1 MWKRKLYIKENLSP
15 FTISRSKIDLFFD
28 CNRCFYLDQKYGIK
42 RPHGTSLVINNF
54 VVNHFKS
61 ILEKFRKDQ
70 KIYPE
75 SLQLKKKLIP
85 SSNPLLEEWSHP
97 FKGISFIDKK
107 TNFKIKANLDDIWEC
122 QESSKNYPIIIKS
135 TSRKKNINSET
146 IWPGYWKQLSLYSY
160 LLSKNSVNVGSS
172 GILIYLNTSENV

>member
-75 SLQLKKKLIP
+75 SLLVSLRSLNLKKAYHFWCTT
-85 SSNPLLEEWSHP
+85 S
-97 FKGISFIDKK
+97 
-107 TNFKIKANLDDIWEC
+107 
-122 QESSKNYPIIIKS
+122 PIEI
-135 TSRKKNINSET
+135 T
-146 IWPGYWKQLSLYSY
+146 
-160 LLSKNSVNVGSS
+160 
-172 GILIYLNTSENV
+172 